1 MGDRFRRL
9 WILDIT
15 PQKRLELDP
24 GSIADQHRE
33 VSGGPC
39 SRRMMFAPC
48 AVAAVFVKRNQA
60 ISALSTEP
68 AIGGHNEVFKIDVL
82 QLGIVAGYEVN
93 CRFFDLDYGA
103 ARGNQFS

>member
-33 VSGGPC
+33 VW
-39 SRRMMFAPC
+39 R
-48 AVAAVFVKRNQA
+48 AVFAADDVR
-60 ISALSTEP
+60 ALRGC
-68 AIGGHNEVFKIDVL
+68 GGL
-82 QLGIVAGYEVN
+82 
-93 CRFFDLDYGA
+93 
-103 ARGNQFS
+103 

>member
-1 MGDRFRRL
+1 MGHRFRRL

-15 PQKRLELDP
+15 PQKRLELDL
-24 GSIADQHRE
+24 GSIADQHRDRA
-33 VSGGPC
+33 VFAADDVRALRGCGG
-39 SRRMMFAPC
+39 
-48 AVAAVFVKRNQA
+48 FVKRNQA